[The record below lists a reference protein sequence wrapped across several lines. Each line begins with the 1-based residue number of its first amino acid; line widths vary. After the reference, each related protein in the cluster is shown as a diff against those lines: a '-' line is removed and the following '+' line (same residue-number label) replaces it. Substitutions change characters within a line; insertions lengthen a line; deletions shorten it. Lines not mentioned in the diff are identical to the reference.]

1 MVSVPGKSLSL
12 LKNREFAAL
21 AGTAFARSQA
31 YSTVIIALALYADIY
46 QTTGI
51 VEGLF
56 GTAFAF
62 VQLLI
67 VLPLGRKI
75 DTGNAKHFLLAGL
88 ALNVVVFGAFILV
101 DNAVHVILVRMLQGI
116 GASLLWITG
125 STVVGEISPDDE
137 SGRWLG
143 SYNQVAAISSL
154 FGDIVGGYL
163 LYAHGFTLT
172 YLVLSGVTIGAFVL
186 VFFNLRDNP
195 GGRKDPEDATSLE
208 TFGALLNRPL
218 IRALVFF
225 RLSFSVGKMA
235 VIIFLPIFAIR
246 EFGISEFAVGWILAG
261 GKLTKSIS
269 QGYVGDLTDRIG
281 RKPYFVAA
289 GALVYGVGTAFIPF
303 ALVAEGTLEPV
314 YVETFEGTIRLG
326 GAFLSLF
333 AAYAILGVADSL
345 RLPASMS
352 LFVEEGERF
361 DSVASSMS
369 LRSISW
375 KIGQVAGPLMVGAVK
390 EFVSTTAAFLFA
402 AGFILFATGVF
413 VLTYR
418 RMKPTETPNPVA
430 GD

>member
-1 MVSVPGKSLSL
+1 MVSVPGQSLAL

-31 YSTVIIALALYADIY
+31 YSTVIIALALYAELYD
-46 QTTGI
+46 TTGV

-75 DTGNAKHFLLAGL
+75 DTGNAKHYLLAGL
-88 ALNVVVFGAFILV
+88 ALNVVVFGAFVLV

-143 SYNQVAAISSL
+143 SYNQVAALSSL
-154 FGDIVGGYL
+154 FGDVVGGYL
-163 LYAHGFTLT
+163 LYTRGFSDT
-172 YLVLSGVTIGAFVL
+172 YLVLSAVTIAAFVL
-186 VFFNLRDNP
+186 VFFNLRSNP
-195 GGRKDPEDATSLE
+195 GGRKDPEDATSVE

-261 GKLTKSIS
+261 GKLTKSMS

-289 GALVYGVGTAFIPF
+289 GALVYGLGTAFIPF
-303 ALVAEGTLEPV
+303 ALVAEGTLEPMS
-314 YVETFEGTIRLG
+314 VETFEGTLTLG
-326 GAFLSLF
+326 GAFFSLF

-345 RLPASMS
+345 RLPASMA

-375 KIGQVAGPLMVGAVK
+375 KIGQVAGPVMVGFVK
-390 EFVSTTAAFLFA
+390 DFVSTTAAFLFA
-402 AGFILFATGVF
+402 AGFIVFATGVF

-418 RMKPTETPNPVA
+418 RMKPTETVSAVP

>member
-1 MVSVPGKSLSL
+1 MVSVPGQSLSL

-31 YSTVIIALALYADIY
+31 YSTVIIALALYAEIY
-46 QTTGI
+46 QTTGV

-56 GTAFAF
+56 GTAFALT
-62 VQLLI
+62 QLLI

-88 ALNVVVFGAFILV
+88 ALNVVVFGAFVLV
-101 DNAVHVILVRMLQGI
+101 DNAVHVVLVRMLQGL

-125 STVVGEISPDDE
+125 STVVGEISPDNE

-143 SYNQVAAISSL
+143 SYNQVAALSSL
-154 FGDIVGGYL
+154 LGDVVGGYL

-172 YLVLSGVTIGAFVL
+172 YLVLSAVTIGAFAL
-186 VFFNLRDNP
+186 VFFNLRSNP
-195 GGRKDPEDATSLE
+195 GGRKDPEDATSVE
-208 TFGALLNRPL
+208 TFRALLDRPM

-235 VIIFLPIFAIR
+235 VIIFLPIFAYGQ
-246 EFGISEFAVGWILAG
+246 FGIEAFAVGWILAG

-303 ALVAEGTLEPV
+303 ALVAEGAFDPI
-314 YVETFEGTIRLG
+314 YVQTFEGTLTLG
-326 GAFLSLF
+326 GAFFSLF

-345 RLPASMS
+345 RLPASMA

-375 KIGQVAGPLMVGAVK
+375 KIGQVAGPLMVGVVK
-390 EFVSTTAAFLFA
+390 DVVSNTAAFLFA
-402 AGFILFATGVF
+402 AGFIAVATGVF
-413 VLTYR
+413 VFTYR
-418 RMKPTETPNPVA
+418 RMTPRETASAVP